1 MAIRAKW
8 MGQDCEVINFA
19 DFTGTT
25 VFLITALPGEV
36 FPDGSIYFTAY
47 RPELTDIQQVSDEQ
61 AEALGNWQAAISD
74 TDRLADDDN
83 RPAVAAALSIERMA
97 YAAFVATLS

>member
-25 VFLITALPGEV
+25 VYLITALLGEV

-47 RPELTDIQQVSDEQ
+47 RPELTDIEQVEAAHEAEYQATVEYRDEING
-61 AEALGNWQAAISD
+61 L
-74 TDRLADDDN
+74 LAGT
-83 RPAVAAALSIERMA
+83 RG
-97 YAAFVATLS
+97 